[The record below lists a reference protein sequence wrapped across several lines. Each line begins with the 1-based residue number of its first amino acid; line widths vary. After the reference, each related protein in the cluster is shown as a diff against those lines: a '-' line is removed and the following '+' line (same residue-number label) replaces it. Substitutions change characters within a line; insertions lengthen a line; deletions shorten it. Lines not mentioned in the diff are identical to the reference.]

1 MKFDTTRFGQIDVKS
16 EDIII
21 FPDGPLGFP
30 DCTRFT
36 FIDEDRAVPFRML
49 QSLDNP
55 ALAFV
60 VIDPLVARSD
70 FHFDVTV
77 DDLKMIKTDTTDNL
91 LVYCIVT
98 MSRDIQ
104 EVTVNLQGPLVIN
117 PTQKLGH
124 QFVLVETEYTT
135 REKLLQNADEQSP
148 GQMVPNTVSTTTQN
162 EEAVKKQ
169 AV

>member
-1 MKFDTTRFGQIDVKS
+1 MRFDTTRFGQINVKS

-49 QSLDNP
+49 QSLDNS

-60 VIDPLVARSD
+60 VVDPLIARPD
-70 FHFDVTV
+70 YHFDVTR
-77 DDLKMIKTDTTDNL
+77 DDLKLIKTDTTENL

-98 MSRDIQ
+98 MSRSIH

-117 PTQKLGH
+117 PAQRLGH
-124 QFVLVETEYTT
+124 QFVLVDTEYTT
-135 REKLLQNADEQSP
+135 REKLIQNPEE
-148 GQMVPNTVSTTTQN
+148 TVS
-162 EEAVKKQ
+162 EEETKQPVASKVKEELQKQ

>member
-1 MKFDTTRFGQIDVKS
+1 MRFDTTRFGQIDVKS
-16 EDIII
+16 EDIVI

-49 QSLDNP
+49 QSLDNS

-60 VIDPLVARSD
+60 VVDPLIARPD
-70 FHFDVTV
+70 YHFDVTV
-77 DDLKMIKTDTTDNL
+77 NDLKLIKTDSTDNL

-98 MSRDIQ
+98 MSRNIH

-117 PTQKLGH
+117 PDQRLGH
-124 QFVLVETEYTT
+124 QFVLVDTEYTT
-135 REKLLQNADEQSP
+135 REKLIQNS
-148 GQMVPNTVSTTTQN
+148 
-162 EEAVKKQ
+162 EEAVVEEQIQKSVAGSSQESLQKQ

>member
-1 MKFDTTRFGQIDVKS
+1 MRFDTTRFGQINVKS

-60 VIDPLVARSD
+60 VVDPLIARND
-70 FHFDVTV
+70 YHFDVTRE
-77 DDLKMIKTDTTDNL
+77 DLKLIKAESTENL

-98 MSRDIQ
+98 MSRNIH

-117 PTQKLGH
+117 PVHRLGH
-124 QFVLVETEYTT
+124 QFVLVDTDYNT
-135 REKLLQNADEQSP
+135 REKLIQNP
-148 GQMVPNTVSTTTQN
+148 
-162 EEAVKKQ
+162 EEAVSEEDTQQSVSATNKEELQKQ

>member
-36 FIDEDRAVPFRML
+36 FIDEERAMPFRML
-49 QSLDNP
+49 QSLDNS

-60 VIDPLVARSD
+60 VVDPLISSPEY
-70 FHFDVTV
+70 HFDVTV
-77 DDLKMIKTDTTDNL
+77 EDLKLIKADTTDNL
-91 LVYCIVT
+91 LVYVIVT
-98 MSRDIQ
+98 MNRNIH

-117 PTQKLGH
+117 PEQRLGH
-124 QFVLVETEYTT
+124 QFVLVDTEYTT
-135 REKLLQNADEQSP
+135 REKLLRNVDEDAMDQ
-148 GQMVPNTVSTTTQN
+148 
-162 EEAVKKQ
+162 EETIETEQDPFRKQ

>member
-1 MKFDTTRFGQIDVKS
+1 MRFDTTRFGQIEVKS

-60 VIDPLVARSD
+60 IVDPLIARPD
-70 FHFDVTV
+70 YHFDVTH
-77 DDLKMIKTDTTDNL
+77 DDLKLIKTDSTENL

-98 MSRDIQ
+98 MSRNIN

-117 PTQKLGH
+117 PSQRLGH
-124 QFVLVETEYTT
+124 QFVLVDTEYTT
-135 REKLLQNADEQSP
+135 REKLIQHSEEHAEEKETSKP
-148 GQMVPNTVSTTTQN
+148 ISTASK
-162 EEAVKKQ
+162 EELRKQ